1 MSLYLPKS
9 NCAKDIVYVIVEDN
23 SYSTFVT
30 LVDKPTFNVV
40 SVVRTYDL
48 ALKYSGPGRKIIGP
62 VPLIGDDIVKPFQ
75 FTDPVKPYKFTT
87 DLPRP
92 QLFTNDFKDP
102 IVKPYQSNMS
112 DPLSISHPSQNNSFL
127 DLSKPSLS
135 LFSDDR
141 MNRTSDSQWGNFS
154 NSDNLGHM
162 PMDLSE

>member
-1 MSLYLPKS
+1 MSLYLPTS
-9 NCAKDIVYVIVEDN
+9 TNQVYVIVEDS

-40 SVVRTYDL
+40 SVVRSYEL

-62 VPLIGDDIVKPFQ
+62 VPFIGDDIVKPFQ

-87 DLPRP
+87 DLPKP
-92 QLFTNDFKDP
+92 QLFTNP
-102 IVKPYQSNMS
+102 KPYQFTTTDQLS
-112 DPLSISHPSQNNSFL
+112 PLPSQNNSFL

-135 LFSDDR
+135 LFPDDR
-141 MNRTSDSQWGNFS
+141 MNRTSDSLWGNVS
-154 NSDNLGHM
+154 SGNVNNLGHM